1 MTGGKCMDKILEM
14 NNVSVSFKEKKALN
28 DLSFSVYENEIFG
41 FLGPSGAGKTT
52 TIKLLTK
59 QLKKDCG
66 EIAVLGK
73 GIDNFQSEDY
83 SNIGILSDNS
93 GAYDRLSVLE
103 NLKFY
108 AELRSIPFED
118 AEVLLKQVGLY
129 DDRNTIVGKL
139 SRGMKQRLLLI
150 QAILHKPKLLF
161 LDEPTA
167 ALDPSTTK
175 QIHNLLRTLNNEGTT
190 IFLTTHRMEEAD
202 QLCTRIAFLNEGTII
217 ECGEPEKLKVKYA
230 MDKIEATFKNGGK
243 LFYDKSIE
251 SINKIY
257 EIAKQDELITI
268 HSVEPTIEDI
278 FIELT
283 GRKEL

>member
-1 MTGGKCMDKILEM
+1 MNKILDM

-52 TIKLLTK
+52 TIKLLTR

-66 EIAVLGK
+66 EITVFGK
-73 GIDNFQSEDY
+73 GIDSFQSEDY
-83 SNIGILSDNS
+83 SSIGILSDNS

-103 NLKFY
+103 NVKFY
-108 AELRSIPFED
+108 AELRSVSFDD

-150 QAILHKPKLLF
+150 QALLHKPKLLF

-167 ALDPSTTK
+167 ALDPTTTK
-175 QIHNLLRTLNNEGTT
+175 QIHNLLRTLNKEGTT

-217 ECGEPEKLKVKYA
+217 ECGESEKLKVKYA
-230 MDKIEATFKNGGK
+230 MNKIEATFKNSGK

-251 SINKIY
+251 SIKKIY
-257 EIAKQDELITI
+257 ETAKQDELITI
-268 HSVEPTIEDI
+268 HSIEPTIEDI

>member
-1 MTGGKCMDKILEM
+1 MNKILDM
-14 NNVSVSFKEKKALN
+14 NNVSVSFKVKKALN

-52 TIKLLTK
+52 TIKLLTR

-66 EIAVLGK
+66 EITVFGK
-73 GIDNFQSEDY
+73 GIDSFQSEDY
-83 SNIGILSDNS
+83 SSIGILSDNS

-103 NLKFY
+103 NVKFY
-108 AELRSIPFED
+108 AELRSVSFDD

-139 SRGMKQRLLLI
+139 SGGMKQRLLLI
-150 QAILHKPKLLF
+150 QALLHKPKLLF

-167 ALDPSTTK
+167 ALDPTTTK
-175 QIHNLLRTLNNEGTT
+175 QIHNLLRTLNKEGTT

-230 MDKIEATFKNGGK
+230 MNKIEATFKNSGK

-251 SINKIY
+251 SIKKIY
-257 EIAKQDELITI
+257 ETAKQDELITI
-268 HSVEPTIEDI
+268 HSIEPTIEDI

>member
-1 MTGGKCMDKILEM
+1 M
-14 NNVSVSFKEKKALN
+14 
-28 DLSFSVYENEIFG
+28 
-41 FLGPSGAGKTT
+41 
-52 TIKLLTK
+52 
-59 QLKKDCG
+59 
-66 EIAVLGK
+66 
-73 GIDNFQSEDY
+73 
-83 SNIGILSDNS
+83 
-93 GAYDRLSVLE
+93 
-103 NLKFY
+103 
-108 AELRSIPFED
+108 
-118 AEVLLKQVGLY
+118 GLY

>member
-1 MTGGKCMDKILEM
+1 MIKILDM

-52 TIKLLTK
+52 TIKLLTR

-66 EIAVLGK
+66 KITVFGK
-73 GIDNFQSEDY
+73 GIDSFQSEDY
-83 SNIGILSDNS
+83 SSIGILSDNS

-103 NLKFY
+103 NVKFY
-108 AELRSIPFED
+108 AELRSVSFDD

-150 QAILHKPKLLF
+150 QALLHKPKLLF

-167 ALDPSTTK
+167 ALDPTTTK
-175 QIHNLLRTLNNEGTT
+175 QIHNLLRTLNKEGTT

-230 MDKIEATFKNGGK
+230 MNKIEATFKNGGK

-251 SINKIY
+251 SIMKIY
-257 EIAKQDELITI
+257 ETAKQDELITI
-268 HSVEPTIEDI
+268 HSIEPTIEDI

>member
-1 MTGGKCMDKILEM
+1 MNKILDM

-52 TIKLLTK
+52 TIKLLTR

-66 EIAVLGK
+66 EITVFGK
-73 GIDNFQSEDY
+73 GIDSFQSEDY

-103 NLKFY
+103 NVKFY
-108 AELRSIPFED
+108 AELRNVSFDD

-150 QAILHKPKLLF
+150 QALLHKPKLLF

-167 ALDPSTTK
+167 ALDPTTTK
-175 QIHNLLRTLNNEGTT
+175 QIHNLLRTLNKEGTT

-230 MDKIEATFKNGGK
+230 MNKIEATFKNGGK

-251 SINKIY
+251 SIKKIY
-257 EIAKQDELITI
+257 ETAKQDELITI
-268 HSVEPTIEDI
+268 HSIEPTIEDI